1 MKKNRKLWLLAI
13 EKCRMDKKALVYGC
27 TGQDGFYLLQFLLRH
42 DYEVIGVARRS
53 SVDNTVR
60 LEELKED
67 ENFTIIEGDILDPS
81 SINSTFSEHQ
91 PTEIYNLAA
100 QSHVATSFQQPLFT
114 FQVNAV
120 GVLNLLEGIRNV
132 CPEVRFY
139 QASTSEM
146 FGSNY
151 SEKYLDRTELRKFQ
165 NEDTPLSPRS
175 PYAVA
180 KTAAHQLEHT
190 YRESYGL
197 HASAGI
203 LFNHESPKRGEAFVT
218 RKITK
223 YVGELVHKMWY
234 EIGHKHPVFDT
245 FGPEEVDKL
254 RLGNLDAQRDWGYA
268 GDYVKAMYL
277 MLQQDKPGDYV
288 IATGETHSIRDF
300 LSAAFGFIHRN
311 WEDYV
316 VVDPKFYRPADVEF
330 LLGNARKAEDVL
342 GWKPEVSF
350 SGLVEKMV
358 IHDIKEAME
367 KTEENSSF
375 TKTF

>member
-1 MKKNRKLWLLAI
+1 MP
-13 EKCRMDKKALVYGC
+13 D
-27 TGQDGFYLLQFLLRH
+27 
-42 DYEVIGVARRS
+42 
-53 SVDNTVR
+53 
-60 LEELKED
+60 
-67 ENFTIIEGDILDPS
+67 
-81 SINSTFSEHQ
+81 
-91 PTEIYNLAA
+91 EIYNLAA

-180 KTAAHQLEHT
+180 KTAAHQLVHT